1 MPVSAGS
8 ARCGHRSQV
17 RRRPWGQDDQ
27 LGGILEQ
34 ATTVE
39 EGAAGRE
46 GNGGGGGGSDDD
58 EEEDA
63 ETHGHGSLHGRFN

>member
-1 MPVSAGS
+1 M
-8 ARCGHRSQV
+8 
-17 RRRPWGQDDQ
+17 
-27 LGGILEQ
+27 
-34 ATTVE
+34 E